1 MISTCSAFQRAKPV
15 NLVVDVGDVHN
26 EMNIV
31 TKVVFE
37 DATENILSNIVAKK
51 VRDVSPIEHSESS
64 SPYRA

>member
-1 MISTCSAFQRAKPV
+1 MISTSSAFQRAKPV

-51 VRDVSPIEHSESS
+51 CEM
-64 SPYRA
+64 